1 MLRVEVGGSV
11 CSLQLEEYPSEA
23 ALLRTA
29 RDKIA
34 TKWDIRY
41 EKDGTM
47 SGSNEN
53 DHVTE
58 GFQGDVHAPPSLVMT
73 SYFGRATIFYR

>member
-34 TKWDIRY
+34 TKWGNQI
-41 EKDGTM
+41 
-47 SGSNEN
+47 
-53 DHVTE
+53 
-58 GFQGDVHAPPSLVMT
+58 
-73 SYFGRATIFYR
+73 